1 MTKTDIYRKYYII
14 IKIQMINNYND
25 TKLLIS
31 EYCPYHIYHAF

>member
-14 IKIQMINNYND
+14 IIIQIINNYND

-31 EYCPYHIYHAF
+31 EYYPYHIYHAI